1 MSEESEKSE
10 AKAVEEVKASAS
22 KWKSPAARRAEAA
35 AAQEAPIDE
44 GKLKEMH
51 KMIRQVLNRVSE
63 QNLTDMFNK
72 LTAAVNWEGMRKK
85 EERTLFTQ
93 GYSDIYFLMTGPN

>member
-1 MSEESEKSE
+1 V
-10 AKAVEEVKASAS
+10 A

-35 AAQEAPIDE
+35 AAAEVPMDE
-44 GKLKEMH
+44 GKLKETH

-72 LTAAVNWEGMRKK
+72 LTTAVNWDGMRKTA
-85 EERTLFTQ
+85 ERQIFCK
-93 GYSDIYFLMTGPN
+93 GYCDIFMAMTGPT